1 MRQVKCRYC
10 GSQGLV
16 SEMELNIRASKTGR
30 QYKEYYHEECLE
42 LKNAR
47 DKAVDLFYQYTSSL
61 EPIKMINIAFKQMI
75 EQGLNEKEI
84 LYVMEYIIKNKCVLN
99 YAMGIKYYATPA
111 IKEYRN
117 RQRFLL
123 NQKINQEKNNSI
135 GIITEE
141 NKSEKPKVK
150 MDDDLDIS
158 DFI

>member
-1 MRQVKCRYC
+1 MRQVKCRHC
-10 GSQGLV
+10 GSQGLA
-16 SEMELNIRASKTGR
+16 SKMELNIRVSKTGR

-47 DKAVDLFYQYTSSL
+47 DKAVELFYQYTSSL
-61 EPIKMINIAFKQMI
+61 EPIKMINIAFKQMV

-111 IKEYRN
+111 IKEYRS
-117 RQRFLL
+117 RQKFLL

-141 NKSEKPKVK
+141 SKSEKPKVK
-150 MDDDLDIS
+150 MEDDLDIS